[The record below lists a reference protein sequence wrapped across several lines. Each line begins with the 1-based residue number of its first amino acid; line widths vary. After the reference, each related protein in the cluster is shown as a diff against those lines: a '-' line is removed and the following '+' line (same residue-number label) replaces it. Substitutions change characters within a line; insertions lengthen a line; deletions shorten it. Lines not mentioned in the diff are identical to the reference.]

1 MIPGSH
7 SRENNMTQS
16 AHIASAPN
24 GPAYVFTGAVDGE
37 WTNLKNWED
46 ANGNSPASSL
56 PTSLTDVVIAGLV
69 DTIPDDIEAGV
80 GNLTILAGAEIR
92 IRIKVGQDAT
102 VWGIIGNSNHTV
114 FVGEKSCGSGELDM
128 LLLGEKAKFYG
139 VAENRGLVSGSAEF
153 FDNSKQR
160 GVVTGS
166 VDLWHSSSMVE
177 TEEFDSPRCEG
188 GMGLTMHNDSFAG
201 GCIASDLYMRDS
213 SHIDGDILVA
223 TTVLNING
231 DRIVDAGGDASLS
244 DDSYLDGDG
253 GLSAINI
260 FMSER
265 SHIEEGYTAV
275 AVLCT
280 INGPDAYNAGTIDGD
295 ATFRGTEVLNL
306 NNVGTVTGTIEFI
319 GDIPEAPVNFTM
331 NGSNVWNY
339 DTSAWIFTAPGP
351 TWTFNESSSNTGTL
365 AGNATFNSSSN
376 NSGTVSGNAT
386 FNGSSNQLGTVTGII
401 TCNTLGT
408 CAAPV

>member
-1 MIPGSH
+1 
-7 SRENNMTQS
+7 MTQS

-69 DTIPDDIEAGV
+69 DTIPDGIEAGV

-102 VWGIIGNSNHTV
+102 VWGIIGI
-114 FVGEKSCGSGELDM
+114 GEKSCGSGELDM
-128 LLLGEKAKFYG
+128 LHLDPISLLLFGEKAKFYG
-139 VAENRGLVSGSAEF
+139 VAENRGLVSGSADF

-160 GVVTGS
+160 GVVSGN
-166 VDLWHSSSMVE
+166 VNLYNFSSMVK

-188 GMGLTMHNDSFAG
+188 SMGLEMWDNSFAG
-201 GCIASDLYMRDS
+201 GCIVSDLYMRDS

-223 TTVLNING
+223 ITVLNING
-231 DRIVDAGGDASLS
+231 DRIVNVEGSAQMY

-253 GLSAINI
+253 SLSAK
-260 FMSER
+260 FLSMEDR
-265 SHIEEGYTAV
+265 SHIEEGYTV
-275 AVLCT
+275 VVESCT
-280 INGPDAYNAGTIDGD
+280 INGSDAYNAGTIDGD

-306 NNVGTVTGTIEFI
+306 NNVGIVTGEITFV

-365 AGNATFNSSSN
+365 AGNATFNSSST

-386 FNGSSNQLGTVTGII
+386 FNGSSNQLGTVTGVI

>member
-1 MIPGSH
+1 MKS
-7 SRENNMTQS
+7 TTQQS

-56 PTSLTDVVIAGLV
+56 PTVNRATSFVISGLV
-69 DTIPDDIEAGV
+69 DTIPDGIEAGV
-80 GNLTILAGAEIR
+80 GNLTILEGAEIR
-92 IRIKVGQDAT
+92 IPIKVGQDAT
-102 VWGIIGNSNHTV
+102 VHGIIG
-114 FVGEKSCGSGELDM
+114 VGEKSCGSGELDM
-128 LLLGEKAKFYG
+128 LFGEKAKFYG

-160 GVVTGS
+160 GVVSGS
-166 VDLWHSSSMVE
+166 VKLYNFSSMVK

-188 GMGLTMHNDSFAG
+188 AAGLSMYGDSFAG
-201 GCIASDLYMRDS
+201 GCIARNLYMRDS
-213 SHIDGDILVA
+213 SHINGNILVA

-231 DRIVDAGGDASLS
+231 DRIVDDLGEVLLHDDA
-244 DDSYLDGDG
+244 YVGDG
-253 GLSAINI
+253 GAGRLISGEM
-260 FMSER
+260 FLFDR
-265 SHIEEGYTAV
+265 SSIHGGYTAEV
-275 AVLCT
+275 KDLDCT
-280 INGPDAYNAGTIDGD
+280 IYGPDAYNAGTIEGN
-295 ATFRGTEVLNL
+295 ALFMGTEVLNL
-306 NNVGTVTGTIEFI
+306 DRVGIVTGVITFV

-339 DTSAWIFTAPGP
+339 DTSAWVFTAPGP

-365 AGNATFNSSSN
+365 QGNATFNSSST
-376 NSGTVSGNAT
+376 NSGTIFGNAT
-386 FNGSSNQLGTVTGII
+386 FNGSSNQLGTVTGVI